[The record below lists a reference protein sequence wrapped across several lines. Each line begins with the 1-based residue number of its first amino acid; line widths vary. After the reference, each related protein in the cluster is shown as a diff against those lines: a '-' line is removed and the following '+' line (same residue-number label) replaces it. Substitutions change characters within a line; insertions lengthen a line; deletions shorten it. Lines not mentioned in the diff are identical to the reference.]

1 MDLSKMTFQFGENVS
16 GGFWWRCIECGHS
29 SRSKTD
35 VAKHVEAKHI
45 ESSGF
50 HCSYCSKFCP
60 SRNALQA
67 HVSRYH
73 RNPK

>member
-1 MDLSKMTFQFGENVS
+1 MTKEEDET
-16 GGFWWRCIECGHS
+16 GGVLWRCTVCGHS
-29 SRSKTD
+29 SKRKTP
-35 VAKHVEAKHI
+35 VALHVEAKHI

-50 HCSYCSKFCP
+50 HCGYCSKFCP

-73 RNPK
+73 RNQKQ